1 MFFKFFMGRDFQL
14 AKDVLSEFLHNLL
27 LCALSKKNINVE
39 LKFNSITKVMKEID
53 RNCKSKAIENK
64 KKTQEALKYQEKPFE
79 KM

>member
-1 MFFKFFMGRDFQL
+1 MGRDFQL

-27 LCALSKKNINVE
+27 LCALSKKNNDVE
-39 LKFNSITKVMKEID
+39 LKFNSITKIMKEID

-64 KKTQEALKYQEKPFE
+64 KKQNKEALKYQEEASE